1 MSAKVDYIR
10 VLNDLKM
17 QVNIQGKIDWV
28 LSSGGK
34 NVNTQRAKIH
44 QMVNEESRNH
54 VVDRTAAPNKLNFK
68 ISKNHMRMNSNPKA
82 IDNYTTT

>member
-10 VLNDLKM
+10 VLKDLKM

-34 NVNTQRAKIH
+34 NVNIQSAKIH
-44 QMVNEESRNH
+44 KMVNEESRNH
-54 VVDRTAAPNKLNFK
+54 AVDRLAAPNKLNFM
-68 ISKNHMRMNSNPKA
+68 ISKNHLRMSSNPKA
-82 IDNYTTT
+82 LINYTIT